1 MEIYMEIIHD
11 LLSTMQISDRAIRK
25 LVQQRIDDLGGDK
38 FDAAVLGYFLVIEP
52 GDSLNTINTQ
62 IGFNILANRF
72 TGIRWDQPGYTP
84 SFEFIEEFPSC
95 FEIVIILDDSGYGI
109 DIFISKGTGVDPD
122 LLAMCQRY
130 ATPGTF

>member
-1 MEIYMEIIHD
+1 MEIIHD

-72 TGIRWDQPGYTP
+72 TGIRWDQPGFTP
-84 SFEFIEEFPSC
+84 SFEFVEEFPAC
-95 FEIVIILDDSGYGI
+95 YELVFILDDSGYGI

-122 LLAMCQRY
+122 LLAICQRY
-130 ATPGTF
+130 ATPGAF

>member
-1 MEIYMEIIHD
+1 MEIIHD

-95 FEIVIILDDSGYGI
+95 YELVIILDDSGYGI
-109 DIFISKGTGVDPD
+109 YIFISKGSGVDPD

-130 ATPGTF
+130 ATPGTI

>member
-1 MEIYMEIIHD
+1 MEIIHD

-25 LVQQRIDDLGGDK
+25 LVQQRIDDLGGHK
-38 FDAAVLGYFLVIEP
+38 FNATELGYFLVIES
-52 GDSLNTINTQ
+52 GSLNTINTQ

-84 SFEFIEEFPSC
+84 SFEFIEEFSAC
-95 FEIVIILDDSGYGI
+95 YELVFILDDSGYGI

>member
-1 MEIYMEIIHD
+1 MEIIHD

-95 FEIVIILDDSGYGI
+95 YELVIILDDSGYGI

>member
-1 MEIYMEIIHD
+1 MEIIHD

-38 FDAAVLGYFLVIEP
+38 FDAVVLGYFLIVEP
-52 GDSLNTINTQ
+52 GDNLDSINTQ

-72 TGIRWDQPGYTP
+72 TGIRYDEVGYTP

>member
-1 MEIYMEIIHD
+1 MDPVSNEIKD
-11 LLSTMQISDRAIRK
+11 LRAGSVE
-25 LVQQRIDDLGGDK
+25 LEESG
-38 FDAAVLGYFLVIEP
+38 
-52 GDSLNTINTQ
+52 SLNTINTQ

-72 TGIRWDQPGYTP
+72 TGIRYDEVGYTP
-84 SFEFIEEFPSC
+84 SFEFIEECSACYELVF
-95 FEIVIILDDSGYGI
+95 ILDDSGYGV

>member
-1 MEIYMEIIHD
+1 MEIIHD

-95 FEIVIILDDSGYGI
+95 YELVIILDDSGYGI
-109 DIFISKGTGVDPD
+109 DIFISKGSGVDPD

>member
-1 MEIYMEIIHD
+1 MHEILD
-11 LLSTMQISDRAIRK
+11 LPSTQQISDPAIRK

-72 TGIRWDQPGYTP
+72 TGIRYDEVGYTP
-84 SFEFIEEFPSC
+84 SFEFIEEFPAC
-95 FEIVIILDDSGYGI
+95 FEIVIILDDSGYGV
-109 DIFISKGTGVDPD
+109 DIFISKGSGVDPD
-122 LLAMCQRY
+122 LLAMCQRF

>member
-1 MEIYMEIIHD
+1 MHEILD
-11 LLSTMQISDRAIRK
+11 LPSTQQISDPAIRK

-95 FEIVIILDDSGYGI
+95 YELVIILDDSGYGI

-130 ATPGTF
+130 ATPGAF

>member
-1 MEIYMEIIHD
+1 
-11 LLSTMQISDRAIRK
+11 MQIIRDLESTEQIGDRAIRT
-25 LVQQRIDDLGGDK
+25 LVQQRIDDLGGDN
-38 FDAAVLGYFLVIEP
+38 FDAAEFGYFLVIEP
-52 GDSLNTINTQ
+52 SDSLDAINTQ

-95 FEIVIILDDSGYGI
+95 YELVIILDDSGYGI
-109 DIFISKGTGVDPD
+109 DIFISKGSGVDPD